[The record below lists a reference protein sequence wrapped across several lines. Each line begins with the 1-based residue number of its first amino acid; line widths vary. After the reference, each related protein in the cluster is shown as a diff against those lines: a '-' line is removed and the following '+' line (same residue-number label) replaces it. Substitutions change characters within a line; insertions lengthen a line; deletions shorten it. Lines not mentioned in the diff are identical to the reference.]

1 MVIGNSEQVGVII
14 AELEILGEMVGEGGT
29 NQISIVDGGM
39 SISENT
45 CFFWH
50 FQTSDTLKYHVV
62 ELYLTEETIRNGEE
76 FPTWLGMDYLLKI
89 TKPGEGMVCINKL

>member
-1 MVIGNSEQVGVII
+1 M
-14 AELEILGEMVGEGGT
+14 
-29 NQISIVDGGM
+29 
-39 SISENT
+39 
-45 CFFWH
+45 FFCR